1 MHGRSL
7 RPEQAATTRRG
18 QGPGTA
24 TRFRTSLAPS
34 LFVPFAILL
43 SVLVAVPSAAAVELT
58 ALTGSLSPAPGLRGN
73 SVSGERMRV
82 QVRSLDEIRW
92 QNVVRQK
99 IDIGCGAA
107 SLATILT
114 YYFDFPTTEEEMFQ
128 PLLTQALKGTGP
140 DVRKVGVSLK
150 HIRDVAAKGG
160 LAAAAFRVHARNLHK
175 IRIPSI
181 ARVTINGYDHFVVFK
196 QARGGRVYVADPAF
210 GNTSYRLKAFEK
222 IWSGV
227 LMGFM
232 RRTGDRPLDHLL
244 LVGENDERVIHTDEI
259 WRLADVDDVGRPA
272 VLNQFTVFSKF
283 PFIQPQVSGL
293 RSVFPAIL
301 FTQTEF

>member
-7 RPEQAATTRRG
+7 TPERAATTQRG

-34 LFVPFAILL
+34 FFVPFASLLILL
-43 SVLVAVPSAAAVELT
+43 AAAPSASAAELT
-58 ALTGSLSPAPGLRGN
+58 ALTGHLSPAPGLRGN

-82 QVRSLDEIRW
+82 QVRSLQEIRW

-107 SLATILT
+107 ALATILT

-140 DVRKVGVSLK
+140 DVREVGVSLR
-150 HIRDVAAKGG
+150 HIRDVAARGG
-160 LAAAAFRVHARNLHK
+160 LAAAAFRVYARNLHK

-181 ARVTINGYDHFVVFK
+181 ARVTINGFDHFVVFK

-232 RRTGDRPLDHLL
+232 RRTGDRPLDHGLM
-244 LVGENDERVIHTDEI
+244 VGENDERVIHTDEI
-259 WRLADVDDVGRPA
+259 WRLTYVHELGRSPTVD
-272 VLNQFTVFSKF
+272 QFTVFSKF

-293 RSVFPAIL
+293 KSVFPSFLTNRI
-301 FTQTEF
+301 EF